1 MRNGTITALRALA
14 VLTAAAS
21 VAGGARAEGEG
32 QAPIVGDTNQTP
44 SVTGSSTAAGMQE
57 TYRHNAMGT
66 FFEFTLYARPGEK
79 STDEIGRIAKEA
91 FDAVDDLE
99 NRISNWIPDSQISFV
114 NNHAA
119 EKPTFVA
126 PDVLQLISFSK
137 RMYEASG
144 GAFDVT
150 VGPLI
155 ALWGFY
161 KGQGHLPE
169 ETELK
174 EALSKVGMDK
184 VHCDPLTNTVFF
196 DKPGMRLDFGGIG
209 KGMAL
214 DVAVRILRENG
225 VTAAILHGGSS
236 SVYALGAPPGE
247 TGWTVRIRNP
257 YNGAEWVD
265 EVKLSNKSLSTSG
278 SYEKFFEIG
287 GHKYC
292 HIFDPR
298 TGKPVEGMLSATSIA
313 PTGIESD
320 ALSTAFFVMGQ
331 EKTEAYCREHP
342 GIRAIFV
349 PVPANG
355 EPKPVRVNFSV
366 GKE

>member
-1 MRNGTITALRALA
+1 MKQALLIA
-14 VLTAAAS
+14 VLAAS
-21 VAGGARAEGEG
+21 FVSSGVFAAEEGGK
-32 QAPIVGDTNQTP
+32 PIVGDVKSSP
-44 SVTGSSTAAGMQE
+44 SVSVTTPATGTQQ
-57 TYRHNAMGT
+57 TFRHEAMGT
-66 FFEFTLYARPGEK
+66 FFEFTLFAREGETG
-79 STDEIGRIAKEA
+79 TDEIGRIARQA

-99 NRISNWIPDSQISFV
+99 ARISNWIPDSQISYV

-119 EKPTFVA
+119 EGPVSVA
-126 PDVLQLISFSK
+126 PDVLELISFSK
-137 RMYEASG
+137 KMYQESH

-161 KGQGHLPE
+161 KGKGHLPE
-169 ETELK
+169 ETELR

-184 VHCDPLTNTVFF
+184 VYCDPLTNTVAFA
-196 DKPGMRLDFGGIG
+196 KPGIRLDFGGIG

-214 DVAVRILRENG
+214 DVAARILRDNG
-225 VTAAILHGGSS
+225 VTAAVLHGGSS
-236 SVYALGAPPGE
+236 SVYALGTPPGE

-257 YNGAEWVD
+257 YNGAEWLD
-265 EVKLSNKSLSTSG
+265 EVKLSDVSLSTSG
-278 SYEKFFEIG
+278 SYDKFFDLEG
-287 GHKYC
+287 KKYC

-320 ALSTAFFVMGQ
+320 ALSTAFFVMGR

-342 GIRAIFV
+342 GIRAILV
-349 PVPANG
+349 PVPADG
-355 EPKPVRVNFSV
+355 EPKPARVNFSV